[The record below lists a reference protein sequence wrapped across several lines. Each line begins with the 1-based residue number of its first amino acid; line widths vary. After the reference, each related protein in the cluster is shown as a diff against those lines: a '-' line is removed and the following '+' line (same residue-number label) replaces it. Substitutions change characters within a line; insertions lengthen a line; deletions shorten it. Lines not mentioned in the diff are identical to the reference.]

1 MKIMFCLLIALGLG
15 GCVSTSPSIDLDYGT
30 FSSVK
35 YPPKNEQQ
43 EIVLLTSAS
52 SRTYKEIGIIKV
64 TAKSK
69 TSLED
74 INQALL
80 SKARE
85 VGADAVINLQYSEVN
100 ASGTYSNGPNG
111 ETRLLTKKNAQGI
124 AVIFTDN
131 K

>member
-1 MKIMFCLLIALGLG
+1 M
-15 GCVSTSPSIDLDYGT
+15 
-30 FSSVK
+30 K

-43 EIVLLTSAS
+43 EIVLSTSTP

-64 TAKSK
+64 AAKSK
-69 TSLED
+69 TPLED

-100 ASGTYSNGPNG
+100 APGTYSNGPNG
-111 ETRLLTKKNAQGI
+111 EVRVITRKNAQGI